1 MSTILVTGGAGFIGS
16 HLAEKLLEHGHKVI
30 NIDNFNDFYD
40 PLIKRMNILKA
51 KLSPRY
57 TLIEGDIRDKKL
69 LDQVFTTYKID
80 IVVHIAALAGVR
92 KSIENPLEYVDV
104 DIKGTVNLLEHSRI
118 YKVKKFIYASTS
130 SVYGLNAIPFK
141 EEDNIKS
148 PISPYAAAKH
158 AGELFCKTYHTLY
171 GMEVVCLRFF
181 TVYGPRQ
188 RPEMAIHY
196 FVKTIDEGELISI
209 FGDGTSSRDY
219 TYIDDIIK
227 GIVASIYLNCEF
239 EIFNL
244 GNSNPTKLNYL
255 IELIEKKLG
264 KNAYRMYYEMQS
276 GDVEHTYAD
285 IRKSKSMLGYEP
297 TVSIEDGIERFV
309 DWYKKSGEKK

>member
-30 NIDNFNDFYD
+30 TLDNFNDFYD
-40 PLIKRMNILKA
+40 PWIKRRNIFKA
-51 KLSPRY
+51 ELSPRY
-57 TLIEGDIRDKKL
+57 TLVEGDIRDENL
-69 LDQVFTTYKID
+69 LHHIFTTFKID
-80 IVVHIAALAGVR
+80 TVVHIAALAGVR
-92 KSIENPLEYVDV
+92 KSIENPLEYIDV
-104 DIKGTVNLLEHSRI
+104 DIKGTVNLLEVSRI
-118 YKVKKFIYASTS
+118 YKVKKFIFASTS
-130 SVYGLNAIPFK
+130 SVYGLNSTPFN

-148 PISPYAAAKH
+148 PISPYAAAKQ
-158 AGELFCKTYHTLY
+158 ASELFCKTYHTLY
-171 GMEVVCLRFF
+171 GVPIICLRFF

-196 FVKTIDEGELISI
+196 FTRTIDEGELITV

-227 GIVASIYLNCEF
+227 GIVASIYLDCEF

-244 GNSNPTKLNYL
+244 GNSKPTKLNYL
-255 IELIEKKLG
+255 IELIEKNLG
-264 KNAYRMYYEMQS
+264 KDAYRIYMEMQS

-285 IRKSKSMLGYEP
+285 IKKSKAILGYEP
-297 TVSIEDGIERFV
+297 SVSIEEGIERFV
-309 DWYKKSGEKK
+309 YWYRRNGDRK

>member
-57 TLIEGDIRDKKL
+57 NLIEGDIRDKKL
-69 LDQVFTTYKID
+69 LDQVFTAYKID

-244 GNSNPTKLNYL
+244 GNSNPTKLNNL

>member
-244 GNSNPTKLNYL
+244 GN
-255 IELIEKKLG
+255 
-264 KNAYRMYYEMQS
+264 
-276 GDVEHTYAD
+276 
-285 IRKSKSMLGYEP
+285 
-297 TVSIEDGIERFV
+297 
-309 DWYKKSGEKK
+309 